1 MYYYSMNYLIHHGVK
16 GQKWGVRRYQN
27 EDGSLKNN
35 KGVHLDI
42 TPKFAIASGTAFL
55 GGAGATLL
63 ARKLVTNSFI
73 PVGKHVHTGVRGIHP
88 YTDVGKAV
96 ATALVAGGIGALTV
110 ASIKTIH
117 DSNNKEVKS

>member
-1 MYYYSMNYLIHHGVK
+1 MYYYSMDYLIHHGVK
-16 GQKWGVRRYQN
+16 GQRWGVRRYQN
-27 EDGSLKNN
+27 EDGSLKDK

-42 TPKFAIASGTAFL
+42 TPKFAIASGATFL

-63 ARKLVTNSFI
+63 ARKLITKSFI
-73 PVGKHVHTGVRGIHP
+73 PVGKHVHTGARGIHP

-96 ATALVAGGIGALTV
+96 TTALVAGGIGALTV

-117 DSNNKEVKS
+117 DSKKKEE